1 MKIIKSQKI
10 SSTFLVSHERKPLR
24 AFASRIVN
32 AICKVYLAFF
42 PQKPPT
48 SKMLYTKYCKKI
60 YNTATVQF

>member
-42 PQKPPT
+42 SQKPPT
-48 SKMLYTKYCKKI
+48 SGI
-60 YNTATVQF
+60 ANAHN